1 MYIIGGMKMLPAE
14 LQSYKD
20 TVNHPQRVLEYT
32 LVWTQL
38 ADIIALQNLKI
49 LDFGSGFG
57 LTANY
62 LAKNNEVVAIDPRED
77 CIAER
82 IRENHYTQIQ
92 GKREKLKDCKDGS
105 FDVIICH
112 NVLEFAAENDERIE
126 IVKEFSRLLK
136 NGGILSVIKNNGAG
150 RIMSKVIPENK
161 IEDAMDLLDGGYM
174 SNVFGRVDLYDPE
187 DLVKWG
193 GNFRIEKVLSTRTFY
208 GLQRD
213 DIKHEPDWADK
224 MFEIE
229 MKVADMEP
237 YKSIA
242 LFHHVLLRKL

>member
-1 MYIIGGMKMLPAE
+1 MLTGE
-14 LQSYKD
+14 LRHARDNIYSPTWVLLYK
-20 TVNHPQRVLEYT
+20 LK
-32 LVWTQL
+32 WAQL
-38 ADIIALQNLKI
+38 ADMIELKNLRI

-62 LAKNNEVVAIDPRED
+62 LAKDNEVIAIEPRED
-77 CIAER
+77 CIEER
-82 IRENHYTQIQ
+82 IRENNYTQIQ
-92 GKREKLKDCKDGS
+92 GKLEKLKDFKDGL
-105 FDVIICH
+105 FDVVICH
-112 NVLEFAAENDERIE
+112 NVLEFASENDERIE

-136 NGGILSVIKNNGAG
+136 SGGILSIIKNNGAG
-150 RIMSKVIPENK
+150 RIMTLIVVNNDINK
-161 IEDAMDLLDGGYM
+161 AANLLEGGYN
-174 SNVFGRVDLYDPE
+174 SNVFGRVVLYDPE

-193 GNFRIEKVLSTRTFY
+193 DNIQIEKILSVRTFY

-213 DIKHEPDWADK
+213 DIKHEPDWLHK
-224 MFEIE
+224 MFNIE